1 MPCAKSV
8 SRFFRGGYLSAF
20 TNVFNLKIVQNI
32 TRNLKYGL
40 KWIPVL
46 TDHYSVLPFQGF

>member
-1 MPCAKSV
+1 MPRAKLV